1 MVSQGWIDFQ
11 EEVTLSTI
19 EKIERD
25 IALMEMRRTALLY
38 SIEWLKETGGSTETK
53 ATQLL
58 LVERQL
64 RSANRILSL
73 AYRGGSLG

>member
-1 MVSQGWIDFQ
+1 
-11 EEVTLSTI
+11 
-19 EKIERD
+19 
-25 IALMEMRRTALLY
+25 MEMRRTALLY
-38 SIEWLKETGGSTETK
+38 CIQWLKETGGLTETK